1 MFFVTS
7 VNILLKPVAD
17 YSEMQ
22 QLLVYVPEG
31 LTSEEAIA
39 IAQNKDATASQA
51 GYKYAT
57 RVQRQSDPSSS
68 PSTP

>member
-1 MFFVTS
+1 MTS
-7 VNILLKPVAD
+7 VNILLKPTAD

-22 QLLVYVPEG
+22 QWLVYVPEG
-31 LTSEEAIA
+31 LTLEKAIA
-39 IAQNKDATASQA
+39 IAQNKDTTARQV